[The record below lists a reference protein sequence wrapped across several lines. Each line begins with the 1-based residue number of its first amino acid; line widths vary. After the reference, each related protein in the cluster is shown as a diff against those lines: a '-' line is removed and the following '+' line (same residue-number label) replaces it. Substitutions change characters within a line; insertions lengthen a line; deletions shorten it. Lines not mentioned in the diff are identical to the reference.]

1 MNPYRFYQDAY
12 QTDIDTQVVRL
23 DGNQLVLADT
33 IFYPHGGGQPG
44 DSGELIVGDQR
55 IAIVDTRYSQDRSV
69 IEHHLDEA
77 ESASLSLSEGDTV
90 TLILNWARRHRHMRM
105 HSCLHLLC
113 HLIKDPVTGGNVG
126 TDLSRAEFD
135 LSEPL
140 DKAEL
145 EARLNATIAEGAAVS
160 TEWLPES
167 ILDEQP
173 ELVRTMSVQPPRG
186 HGAIRMVRVEGLD
199 YQPCGGTH
207 VRDIAEIGRVR
218 IPSIKSK
225 GKQNKRI
232 NVELVD

>member
-1 MNPYRFYQDAY
+1 MNPHRFYQDAY
-12 QTDIDTQVVRL
+12 QTELDTQVVRL
-23 DGNQLVLADT
+23 EGNRLVLADT

-44 DSGELIVGDQR
+44 DRGELIAGDQR
-55 IAIVDTRYSQDRSV
+55 IAITDTRYSQDRSV
-69 IEHHLDEA
+69 IEHYLDEA
-77 ESASLSLSEGDTV
+77 EYEGLGLGEGDAV
-90 TLILNWARRHRHMRM
+90 TITLDWARRHRHMRM

-113 HLIKDPVTGGNVG
+113 YLIKDPVTGGNVG

-145 EARLNATIAEGAAVS
+145 EARLNATIAEGAVVS

-207 VRDIAEIGRVR
+207 VNNIAEIGQVR

-232 NVELVD
+232 NIELVD

>member
-1 MNPYRFYQDAY
+1 MNSYRFYQDAY
-12 QTDIDTQVVRL
+12 QTELDTQVVRL
-23 DGNQLVLADT
+23 EGNRLELADT

-44 DSGELIVGDQR
+44 DSGVLIVGDQR
-55 IAIVDTRYSQDRSV
+55 IAITDTRYSQDRSV
-69 IEHHLDEA
+69 IEHFLDEA
-77 ESASLSLSEGDTV
+77 VSEGLGLSEGDAV
-90 TLILNWARRHRHMRM
+90 TITLNWARRHRHMRM

-113 HLIKDPVTGGNVG
+113 YLIKDPVTGGNVG
-126 TDLSRAEFD
+126 TELSRAEFD

-207 VRDIAEIGRVR
+207 VNNIAEIGQVR

-232 NVELVD
+232 NIELVD

>member
-12 QTDIDTQVVRL
+12 QTELDTRVVRL
-23 DGNQLVLADT
+23 DGNRLVLADT

-44 DSGELIVGDQR
+44 DSGELIVGDR
-55 IAIVDTRYSQDRSV
+55 RLAIVDTRYSQDRSV
-69 IEHHLDEA
+69 IEHYLDEV
-77 ESASLSLSEGDTV
+77 ASEGLSLSEGDAVSIT
-90 TLILNWARRHRHMRM
+90 LNWDRRHRHMRM

-126 TDLSRAEFD
+126 TELSRAEFD

-145 EARLNATIAEGAAVS
+145 EARLNATIAEGAVVS

-207 VRDIAEIGRVR
+207 VNNIAEIGQVR

-232 NVELVD
+232 NIELVD

>member
-1 MNPYRFYQDAY
+1 MSPYRFYQNAY
-12 QTDIDTQVVRL
+12 QTELDTQVVRL
-23 DGNQLVLADT
+23 DGSRLVLADT

-44 DSGELIVGDQR
+44 DCGELIIGDQR

-69 IEHHLDEA
+69 IEHQLDVDA
-77 ESASLSLSEGDTV
+77 ADGLNLGEGDAV
-90 TLILNWARRHRHMRM
+90 TITLNWTRRHRHMRM

-135 LSEPL
+135 LSAPL

-145 EARLNATIAEGAAVS
+145 EARLNATIARGAAVS
-160 TEWLPES
+160 TDWLPES

-186 HGAIRMVRVEGLD
+186 QGAIRMVRVDGLD

-207 VRDIAEIGRVR
+207 VRDISEIGQVR

-232 NVELVD
+232 NIELVD

>member
-1 MNPYRFYQDAY
+1 MRQPFQLDSY
-12 QTDIDTQVVRL
+12 QTQMTAQVVACDDQR
-23 DGNQLVLADT
+23 LVLDST
-33 IFYPHGGGQPG
+33 LFYPRGGGQPG
-44 DSGELIVGDQR
+44 DTGWINVAGQR
-55 IAIVDTRYSQDRSV
+55 LEVVDTRYSEDRSQ
-69 IEHHLDEA
+69 IEHHLAEA
-77 ESASLSLSEGDTV
+77 VALAPGETV
-90 TLILNWARRHRHMRM
+90 ELELDWQRRHRHMRM
-105 HSCLHLLC
+105 HTCLHLLC

-126 TDLSRAEFD
+126 ADQSRAEFD
-135 LSEPL
+135 LTTPI
-140 DKAEL
+140 DKLEL
-145 EARLNATIAEGAAVS
+145 EAQLNALIAQGADVT

-186 HGAIRMVRVEGLD
+186 AGELRMVRVAGLD

-207 VRDIAEIGRVR
+207 VQNIREIGQVR

>member
-1 MNPYRFYQDAY
+1 YRFYQDAY
-12 QTDIDTQVVRL
+12 QTELETRVVRL
-23 DGNQLVLADT
+23 EGNRLVLADT

-44 DSGELIVGDQR
+44 DCGELIVGDQR
-55 IAIVDTRYSQDRSV
+55 IEIMDTRYSQDRSV
-69 IEHHLDEA
+69 IEHYLDEA
-77 ESASLSLSEGDTV
+77 AAEGVNLLEGDEV
-90 TLILNWARRHRHMRM
+90 TLILNWVRRHRHMRM

-126 TDLSRAEFD
+126 TELSRAEFD

-145 EARLNATIAEGAAVS
+145 EARLNATIAQGAAVS

-186 HGAIRMVRVEGLD
+186 NGAIRMVRVDGLD

-207 VRDIAEIGRVR
+207 VRDIAEIGNVR

>member
-1 MNPYRFYQDAY
+1 MRQPFQLDAY
-12 QTDIDTQVVRL
+12 QTQATAQVVSYQDQR
-23 DGNQLVLADT
+23 LVLDST
-33 IFYPHGGGQPG
+33 LFYPRGGGQPG
-44 DSGELIVGDQR
+44 DIGWISAQGQR
-55 IAIVDTRYSQDRSV
+55 IEVVDTRYSDDRSR
-69 IEHHLDEA
+69 IEHHLAEA
-77 ESASLSLSEGDTV
+77 VDWAPGDRV
-90 TLILNWARRHRHMRM
+90 ELELNWDRRHRHMRM
-105 HSCLHLLC
+105 HTCLHLLC

-126 TDLSRAEFD
+126 AEQSRAEFD
-135 LSEPL
+135 LTTPI

-145 EARLNATIAEGAAVS
+145 EAQLNALIAQGAEVT

-186 HGAIRMVRVEGLD
+186 AGELRMVRVAGLD

-207 VRDIAEIGRVR
+207 VKNIREIGQVR

-232 NVELVD
+232 NVELVN

>member
-1 MNPYRFYQDAY
+1 MSAHRFYQDAY
-12 QTDIDTQVVRL
+12 QTDIETRVVRL
-23 DGNQLVLADT
+23 DGNRLVVTDT
-33 IFYPHGGGQPG
+33 VFYPHGGGQPG
-44 DSGELIVGDQR
+44 DCGELRYGDQCLN
-55 IAIVDTRYSQDRSV
+55 IVDTRYSQDRSV
-69 IEHHLDEA
+69 IEHWLDE
-77 ESASLSLSEGDTV
+77 SAVAGMNLNAGDPVTLSLDWG
-90 TLILNWARRHRHMRM
+90 RRHRHMRM
-105 HSCLHLLC
+105 HSCLHVLC

-126 TDLSRAEFD
+126 TELSRAEFD

-140 DKAEL
+140 DKADL
-145 EARLNATIAEGAAVS
+145 EARLNAVIEHGASV
-160 TEWLPES
+160 TTDWLPES

-186 HGAIRMVRVEGLD
+186 NGAIRMVRVDGLD

-207 VRDIAEIGRVR
+207 VKDIAEIGRVR

>member
-1 MNPYRFYQDAY
+1 MQSYHQDAY
-12 QTDIDTQVVRL
+12 QTQLTTRVVSCHDQR
-23 DGNQLVLADT
+23 LVLDDT
-33 IFYPHGGGQPG
+33 LFYPRGGGQPG
-44 DSGELIVGDQR
+44 DTGRVSVNGRSVEVL
-55 IAIVDTRYSQDRSV
+55 DTRYGEDRTT
-69 IEHHLDEA
+69 IEHHLA
-77 ESASLSLSEGDTV
+77 EPLEIAAGSPVELELD
-90 TLILNWARRHRHMRM
+90 WQRRYRHMRM
-105 HSCLHLLC
+105 HTCLHLLC

-126 TDLSRAEFD
+126 AELSRAEFD
-135 LSEPL
+135 LSTPV

-145 EARLNATIAEGAAVS
+145 EERLNALIQTGAAVT

-173 ELVRTMSVQPPRG
+173 ELVRTMSVKPPRG
-186 HGAIRMVRVEGLD
+186 AGSIRMVRIAGLD

-207 VRDIAEIGRVR
+207 LNDISEIGAVR

>member
-12 QTDIDTQVVRL
+12 QTELDTQVVRVE
-23 DGNQLVLADT
+23 GNRLVLADT

-44 DSGELIVGDQR
+44 DSGELVVGDQR
-55 IAIVDTRYSQDRSV
+55 ISIIDTRYSADRSV
-69 IEHHLDEA
+69 IEHHLE
-77 ESASLSLSEGDTV
+77 ESAVVSLSLSEDEPV
-90 TLILNWARRHRHMRM
+90 KLTLDWARRHRHMRM

-113 HLIKDPVTGGNVG
+113 YLIKDPVTGGNVG
-126 TDLSRAEFD
+126 TELSRAEFD
-135 LSEPL
+135 LSAPL

-145 EARLNATIAEGAAVS
+145 EARLNATIAKGALVS

-173 ELVRTMSVQPPRG
+173 DLVRTMSVQPPRG
-186 HGAIRMVRVEGLD
+186 HGDIRMVRVEGLD

-207 VRDIAEIGRVR
+207 VQDISEIGQVR

-232 NVELVD
+232 NIELVD